1 MSDTLHSVLGW
12 NPYQK
17 KCWVVRRNV
26 KIAPITL
33 FWICCCSVAL
43 KSTHTKTEKLLS
55 LHHCCLSWQETE
67 YSSHW
72 GKMGHY
78 SHCPGSFIQNNPL
91 KVDRSTLNELK
102 GGLIFGDNTSWLFD
116 VGFCDNVLRSLIFR
130 KLGSHKILLYW
141 ESTCI

>member
-1 MSDTLHSVLGW
+1 MKSLSKEMLGCEEKCENCSNNIVL
-12 NPYQK
+12 NLLLLSSSE
-17 KCWVVRRNV
+17 VN
-26 KIAPITL
+26 
-33 FWICCCSVAL
+33 
-43 KSTHTKTEKLLS
+43 THQDREKLLS

-130 KLGSHKILLYW
+130 KLGSHKILLY
-141 ESTCI
+141 